1 MSLNKS
7 VNWIFLC
14 VYIYIYIIY
23 SFFTSLLSDY
33 INGVFEAS
41 VEIWGKIP
49 LASPGC
55 RDKEG
60 NRENQHGNCPRLN
73 PCPPRAA
80 RGIPS
85 GIHPVPSWWALA
97 NFWSRLSHSLAFPCP
112 FPFHGQPQALSV
124 SHSRDLGFRESG
136 SPHLSWFLI
145 LFTLSVH

>member
-1 MSLNKS
+1 M
-7 VNWIFLC
+7 C
-14 VYIYIYIIY
+14 IYIYIIY

-60 NRENQHGNCPRLN
+60 NRENQHGNCLRLN

-85 GIHPVPSWWALA
+85 GIRPLPSHPGGLWQIFGAGCPIPWLFRARSPSTA
-97 NFWSRLSHSLAFPCP
+97 SPRLCLCLIP
-112 FPFHGQPQALSV
+112 GIW
-124 SHSRDLGFRESG
+124 DLGRQAPHISPGFPSY
-136 SPHLSWFLI
+136 SLCLCTAPHLNPRSPQI
-145 LFTLSVH
+145 